1 MFDLS
6 LTQLLFRLVA
16 MLLVVALHGYAMA
29 VLSHLLGDPGPHQD
43 GRRTLNPFVHL
54 DILGFLAGLLS
65 RCGWIVWMPVEYR
78 RLRFGL
84 AGVLIVVV
92 GAAAAPYLA
101 ASLLQLARGPVT
113 AWLAPGMALQLNNL
127 LGYVLDVSGWS
138 AVANL
143 LPIPPL
149 AGGHVLL
156 FLVPALQ
163 PRLRAVMLWSRPAL
177 AIAFVFGVPYLPR
190 LPA

>member
-6 LTQLLFRLVA
+6 VTQLLFRLVA

-29 VLSHLLGDPGPHQD
+29 ALSLLLGDPGPRQD
-43 GRRTLNPFVHL
+43 GRMTLSPFAHL
-54 DILGFLAGLLS
+54 DVLGLLAGLLS
-65 RCGWIVWMPVEYR
+65 RCGWVVWMPIDYR

-92 GAAAAPYLA
+92 GAAAVLPFA
-101 ASLLQLARGPVT
+101 ASLLQLARLPIT
-113 AWLAPGMALQLNNL
+113 DWLAPGTALQLGNL
-127 LGYVLDVSGWS
+127 FGYVLDVASWY

-163 PRLRAVMLWSRPAL
+163 TRLHAVLIWSRL
-177 AIAFVFGVPYLPR
+177 GLTIAFALGAPYLPR
-190 LPA
+190 LLA